1 METKGKW
8 LFGSGIHGNI
18 RQSQVAKP
26 QFVMVDEEMLHK
38 KDVSILLFRIDLKDR
53 EMTCE
58 PDTICNREAPPLVP
72 VRFRPRI

>member
-1 METKGKW
+1 METKGEW

-26 QFVMVDEEMLHK
+26 QFVMVDEEILHK

-53 EMTCE
+53 EMNSFAF
-58 PDTICNREAPPLVP
+58 PMNGNRDILS
-72 VRFRPRI
+72 